1 MGIVFVLYQNCA
13 GCNTNINQRI
23 NNNEEQFS
31 FKIEGDFGM
40 ETTVNSVGRK
50 IPSEIDGR
58 QLKPYQGAF
67 ATAPDPWKAPMKAGF
82 IKPGESKILGSI
94 EEAIK
99 KTGLSDGMTVSFHH
113 HLRNGDG
120 VMNMVMD
127 SIANLG
133 IKDIRIFPS
142 ALFPVHNHLIPHIES
157 GVITSIEG
165 SMNGPVGAAAT
176 YGVLPKCAVLRS
188 HGGRIRAIHSGDVKV
203 DVAFL
208 AASSA
213 DPYGN
218 CNGIFGP
225 NFFGPVGLARADAMF
240 GEHVVIVTDNMVQYP
255 AYPISISQKYVD
267 YVVVVDSIG
276 NHNGIVSG
284 TTEVTKDPKQL
295 EMAQQIV
302 RLIEHSGL
310 LKEGMSFQAGA
321 GGVSLASMKYLHEHM
336 KEKGIK
342 GSFAI
347 GGTTKYLVDMLRDGT
362 IRILLTGQS
371 FDLESIESIAKD
383 YGHQEITTDFYANI
397 HNKGC
402 AVNWLDVVILGATE
416 VDVDFN
422 VNVNTHS
429 DGRLLHGIGGHQDT
443 AAGAKLTIIVC
454 PLFRKKI
461 PIVRERVTTI
471 TTPGETVGAIVTNE
485 GIAINPERKDL
496 VSKLKTS
503 DLPIVPIAELK
514 DKAYE
519 VTGGPPELKTTDRI
533 IALIEYRDGTI
544 IDVVEGLEKEA

>member
-1 MGIVFVLYQNCA
+1 MDVI
-13 GCNTNINQRI
+13 TNSI
-23 NNNEEQFS
+23 
-31 FKIEGDFGM
+31 
-40 ETTVNSVGRK
+40 GRE
-50 IPSEIDGR
+50 IPLKIDGR
-58 QLKPYQGAF
+58 TLKPYKGAF
-67 ATAPDPWKAPMKAGF
+67 VTPPEPWKAPMKAGF
-82 IKPGESKILGSI
+82 IKPGESKMLASI
-94 EEAIK
+94 DEAIE
-99 KTGLSDGMTVSFHH
+99 KTGLSSGMTVSFHH
-113 HLRNGDG
+113 HLRNGDA

-127 SIANLG
+127 AIAQKG
-133 IKDIRIFPS
+133 ISDIRIFPT
-142 ALFPVHNHLIPHIES
+142 ALFPVHEHLVSHVKS

-165 SMNGPVGAAAT
+165 SLNGPLGAQAT
-176 YGVLPKCAVLRS
+176 YGLLPKCAVLRS
-188 HGGRIRAIHSGDVKV
+188 HGGRIRAIHSGEVKI

-240 GEHVVIVTDNMVQYP
+240 AEHVVIITDNMVQYP

-267 YVVVVDSIG
+267 YVVEIDSIG
-276 NHNGIVSG
+276 DHAGIVSG

-295 EMAQQIV
+295 AMAEQIV
-302 RLIEHSGL
+302 KLIEATGL

-336 KEKGIK
+336 KDNGIK

-347 GGTTKYLVDMLRDGT
+347 GGTTKYLVDMLLDGT
-362 IRILLTGQS
+362 IRVLLTGQS
-371 FDLESIESIAKD
+371 FDLDSIESIAKD

-443 AAGAKLTIIVC
+443 AAGAKLTIMVC

-471 TTPGETVGAIVTNE
+471 TTPGETVDAIVTNE
-485 GIAINPERKDL
+485 GIAINPRRSDL
-496 VSKLKTS
+496 FSKLETS
-503 DLPIVPIAELK
+503 GLPIVPITDLK
-514 DKAYE
+514 DMAYE
-519 VTGGPPELKTTDRI
+519 ATGGPPELKTTDRI

-544 IDVVEGLEKEA
+544 IDVVKGLEKES

>member
-1 MGIVFVLYQNCA
+1 MDAI
-13 GCNTNINQRI
+13 I
-23 NNNEEQFS
+23 
-31 FKIEGDFGM
+31 
-40 ETTVNSVGRK
+40 NSVGRK
-50 IPSEIDGR
+50 IPEEIDGR
-58 QLKPYQGAF
+58 KLKPYQGAF
-67 ATAPDPWKAPMKAGF
+67 STAPEPWKAPMKAGF
-82 IKPGESKILGSI
+82 IKPGESKILASL
-94 EEAIK
+94 EESIK
-99 KTGLSDGMTVSFHH
+99 KTGLTDGMTVSFHH

-120 VMNMVMD
+120 VINMVMD
-127 SIANLG
+127 AIAQMG
-133 IKDIRIFPS
+133 IKNIRIFPT
-142 ALFPVHNHLIPHIES
+142 ALFPVHEHLIPHIES

-176 YGVLPKCAVLRS
+176 YGILPKCAVLRS

-218 CNGIFGP
+218 CNGVFGP

-240 GEHVVIVTDNMVQYP
+240 GEHVVIVTDNLVEYP
-255 AYPISISQKYVD
+255 CYPISISQKYVD
-267 YVVVVDSIG
+267 YVVEVPSIG
-276 NHNGIVSG
+276 DHAGIVSG

-295 EMAQQIV
+295 AMAEQIV
-302 RLIEHSGL
+302 KLIEQSGL

-321 GGVSLASMKYLHEHM
+321 GGVSLASMKVLHDYM
-336 KEKGIK
+336 REKGIH
-342 GSFAI
+342 GNFAI

-362 IRILLTGQS
+362 IRVLLTGQS

-429 DGRLLHGIGGHQDT
+429 DGKLLHGIGGHQDT

-461 PIVRERVTTI
+461 PIVRESVTTV
-471 TTPGETVGAIVTNE
+471 TTPGETVDAIVTNE
-485 GIAINPERKDL
+485 GIAINPRRQDL
-496 VSKLKTS
+496 VKKLQES
-503 DLPIVPIAELK
+503 DLPIRKIEDLQK
-514 DKAYE
+514 QAYE
-519 VTGGPPELKTTDRI
+519 ITGGPPELVTTDRI
-533 IALIEYRDGTI
+533 IALIEYRDGSI
-544 IDVVEGLEKEA
+544 IDVVRGLKKDS

>member
-1 MGIVFVLYQNCA
+1 MDAV
-13 GCNTNINQRI
+13 
-23 NNNEEQFS
+23 
-31 FKIEGDFGM
+31 
-40 ETTVNSVGRK
+40 VNSVGRK
-50 IPSEIDGR
+50 IPLEIDGR
-58 QLKPYQGAF
+58 KLAPYNGAF
-67 ATAPDPWKAPMKAGF
+67 ATAPSPWKAPMKAGF

-94 EEAIK
+94 EESID
-99 KTGLSDGMTVSFHH
+99 KTGLKDGMTVSFHH

-120 VMNMVMD
+120 VINMVMD
-127 SIANLG
+127 AIARKG
-133 IKDIRIFPS
+133 IKNIRIYPT
-142 ALFPVHNHLIPHIES
+142 ALFPVHEHLIQHIES

-165 SMNGPVGAAAT
+165 SLNGPVGAAAS
-176 YGVLPKCAVLRS
+176 YGILPKCAVLRS

-203 DVAFL
+203 DIAFL

-218 CNGIFGP
+218 CNGVFGP

-240 GEHVVIVTDNMVQYP
+240 AEHVVIVTDNLVQYP

-267 YVVVVDSIG
+267 YVVEVPSIG
-276 NHNGIVSG
+276 DHNGIVSG

-295 EMAQQIV
+295 AMAEQIV
-302 RLIEHSGL
+302 KLIEESGL

-321 GGVSLASMKYLHEHM
+321 GGVTLASMKFLHDYM
-336 KEKGIK
+336 KDKGIK

-362 IRILLTGQS
+362 IRVLLTGQS
-371 FDLESIESIAKD
+371 FDLESIESIARD

-402 AVNWLDVVILGATE
+402 AVNMLDVVVLGATE
-416 VDVDFN
+416 IDVDFN

-443 AAGAKLTIIVC
+443 AAGAKLTIMVA

-461 PIVRERVTTI
+461 PIIRESVTTI
-471 TTPGETVGAIVTNE
+471 TTPGETVDAVVTND
-485 GIAINPERKDL
+485 GIAINPRNKELTSRMEG
-496 VSKLKTS
+496 S
-503 DLPIVPIAELK
+503 DLPIVPIEELK
-514 DKAYE
+514 NRAYDA
-519 VTGGPPELKTTDRI
+519 TGGPPELITEDRI

-544 IDVVEGLEKEA
+544 IDVVRQLKKE

>member
-1 MGIVFVLYQNCA
+1 MDVI
-13 GCNTNINQRI
+13 
-23 NNNEEQFS
+23 
-31 FKIEGDFGM
+31 K
-40 ETTVNSVGRK
+40 NSVGRE
-50 IPSEIDGR
+50 IPKSINGR
-58 QLKPYQGAF
+58 ELKPYQGAF
-67 ATAPDPWKAPMKAGF
+67 ATAPAPWKAPMKTGF
-82 IKPGESKILGSI
+82 IKPGESKILGSLD
-94 EEAIK
+94 EAIE

-120 VMNMVMD
+120 VVNMVID
-127 SIANLG
+127 AIAQKG
-133 IKDIRIFPS
+133 IKNIRIYPT
-142 ALFPVHNHLIPHIES
+142 ALFPVHEHLIPHIES

-176 YGVLPKCAVLRS
+176 YGLLPKCAVLRS
-188 HGGRIRAIHSGDVKV
+188 HGGRIRAIHSGDVRI

-208 AASSA
+208 AASSS

-218 CNGIFGP
+218 CNGIFGK
-225 NFFGPVGLARADAMF
+225 NFFGPVGLARADAIF
-240 GEHVVIVTDNMVQYP
+240 AEHTVIVTDNLVEYP

-267 YVVVVDSIG
+267 YVVEVESIG
-276 NHNGIVSG
+276 DNNGIVWG

-295 EMAQQIV
+295 AVAEQIV
-302 RLIEHSGL
+302 KLIEQSGL

-321 GGVSLASMKYLHEHM
+321 GGVTLASMKFLHDIM
-336 KEKGIK
+336 KERGIK

-362 IRILLTGQS
+362 IRVLLTGQS

-383 YGHQEITTDFYANI
+383 FGHQEITTDFYANI

-402 AVNWLDVVILGATE
+402 AVNWLDVVVLGATE

-443 AAGAKLTIIVC
+443 AAGAKLTIIVV
-454 PLFRKKI
+454 PLYRKKI
-461 PIVRERVTTI
+461 PIVRESVTTI
-471 TTPGETVGAIVTNE
+471 TTPGETVDAIVTDE
-485 GIAINPERKDL
+485 GIAINPKNQGLLER
-496 VSKLKTS
+496 LKKS
-503 DLPIVPIAELK
+503 DLPLVPIEELQK
-514 DKAYE
+514 RAYDI
-519 VTGGPPELKTTDRI
+519 TGGPPEVKTMERI

-544 IDVVEGLEKEA
+544 IDVVKELENES

>member
-1 MGIVFVLYQNCA
+1 MDAI
-13 GCNTNINQRI
+13 
-23 NNNEEQFS
+23 
-31 FKIEGDFGM
+31 
-40 ETTVNSVGRK
+40 VNSVGRK

-58 QLKPYQGAF
+58 KLIPYNGAF
-67 ATAPDPWKAPMKAGF
+67 ATAPQPWKAPMKAGF

-94 EEAIK
+94 EESID

-120 VMNMVMD
+120 VINMVMD
-127 SIANLG
+127 AIARKG
-133 IKDIRIFPS
+133 IKNIRIYPT
-142 ALFPVHNHLIPHIES
+142 ALFPVHEHLIPHIES

-165 SMNGPVGAAAT
+165 SMNGPVGAAAS
-176 YGVLPKCAVLRS
+176 YGILPKCAVLRS

-218 CNGIFGP
+218 CNGVFGP

-240 GEHVVIVTDNMVQYP
+240 GEHVVIVTDNLVQYP

-267 YVVVVDSIG
+267 YVVEVPSIG
-276 NHNGIVSG
+276 DHKGIVSG

-295 EMAQQIV
+295 AMAEQIV
-302 RLIEHSGL
+302 RLIEQSGL

-321 GGVSLASMKYLHEHM
+321 GGVTLASMKFLHDYM
-336 KEKGIK
+336 RDKGIK

-347 GGTTKYLVDMLRDGT
+347 GGTTKFLVDMLRDET

-402 AVNWLDVVILGATE
+402 AVNMLDVVVLGATE
-416 VDVDFN
+416 IDVDFN

-443 AAGAKLTIIVC
+443 AAGAKLTIMVA

-461 PIVRERVTTI
+461 PIIRESVTTI
-471 TTPGETVGAIVTNE
+471 TTPGETVDAVVTNE
-485 GIAINPERKDL
+485 GIAINPNNKELTAKMEG
-496 VSKLKTS
+496 S
-503 DLPIVPIAELK
+503 DLPIMPIEELK
-514 DKAYE
+514 NRAYDA
-519 VTGGPPELKTTDRI
+519 TGGPPELETEDRI

-544 IDVVEGLEKEA
+544 IDVVKQLKRE

>member
-1 MGIVFVLYQNCA
+1 MDAV
-13 GCNTNINQRI
+13 
-23 NNNEEQFS
+23 
-31 FKIEGDFGM
+31 
-40 ETTVNSVGRK
+40 VNSVGRK
-50 IPSEIDGR
+50 IPKEIDGR
-58 QLKPYQGAF
+58 KLKPYNGAF
-67 ATAPDPWKAPMKAGF
+67 ATEPSPWKAPMKAGF

-94 EEAIK
+94 EESID
-99 KTGLSDGMTVSFHH
+99 KTGLADGMTVSFHH

-120 VMNMVMD
+120 VINMVMD
-127 SIANLG
+127 AIAQKG
-133 IKDIRIFPS
+133 IKNIRIYPT
-142 ALFPVHNHLIPHIES
+142 ALFPVHEHLIPHIES

-165 SMNGPVGAAAT
+165 SMNGPVGAAAS
-176 YGVLPKCAVLRS
+176 YGLLPKCAVLRS

-218 CNGIFGP
+218 CHGVFGP

-240 GEHVVIVTDNMVQYP
+240 AEHVVIITDNLVQYP

-267 YVVVVDSIG
+267 YVVEVPSIG
-276 NHNGIVSG
+276 DHNGIVSG

-295 EMAQQIV
+295 AMAEQIV
-302 RLIEHSGL
+302 SLIDQSGL
-310 LKEGMSFQAGA
+310 LKNGMSFQAGA
-321 GGVSLASMKYLHEHM
+321 GGVTLASMKFLHDTM
-336 KEKGIK
+336 KERGIK

-347 GGTTKYLVDMLRDGT
+347 GGTTKFLVDMLRDET

-402 AVNWLDVVILGATE
+402 AVNMLDVVVLGATE
-416 VDVDFN
+416 IDVDFN

-429 DGRLLHGIGGHQDT
+429 DGKLLHGIGGHQDT
-443 AAGAKLTIIVC
+443 AAGAKLTIMVA
-454 PLFRKKI
+454 PLYRKKI
-461 PIVRERVTTI
+461 PIIRESVTTI
-471 TTPGETVGAIVTNE
+471 TTPGETVDAVVTNE
-485 GIAINPERKDL
+485 GIAINPKNRELTARMEG
-496 VSKLKTS
+496 S
-503 DLPIVPIAELK
+503 DLPIMPIEELK
-514 DKAYE
+514 NRAYE
-519 VTGGPPELKTTDRI
+519 ATGGPPELETEDRI

-544 IDVVEGLEKEA
+544 IDVVKQLKRE

>member
-1 MGIVFVLYQNCA
+1 MDAV
-13 GCNTNINQRI
+13 
-23 NNNEEQFS
+23 
-31 FKIEGDFGM
+31 
-40 ETTVNSVGRK
+40 VNSVGRK
-50 IPSEIDGR
+50 IPLEIDGR
-58 QLKPYQGAF
+58 KLVPYNGAF
-67 ATAPDPWKAPMKAGF
+67 AMAPSPWKAPMKAGF

-94 EEAIK
+94 EESID

-120 VMNMVMD
+120 VINMVMD
-127 SIANLG
+127 AIARKG
-133 IKDIRIFPS
+133 IKNIRIYPT
-142 ALFPVHNHLIPHIES
+142 ALFPVHEHLIPHIES

-165 SMNGPVGAAAT
+165 SMNGPVGAAAS
-176 YGVLPKCAVLRS
+176 YGILPKCAVLRS
-188 HGGRIRAIHSGDVKV
+188 HGGRIRAIHSGDVKI

-218 CNGIFGP
+218 CNGVFGP

-240 GEHVVIVTDNMVQYP
+240 AEHVVIITDNLVQYP

-267 YVVVVDSIG
+267 YVVEVPSIG
-276 NHNGIVSG
+276 DHNGIVSG

-295 EMAQQIV
+295 AMAEQIV
-302 RLIEHSGL
+302 RLIEQSGL

-321 GGVSLASMKYLHEHM
+321 GGVTLASMKFLHDYM
-336 KEKGIK
+336 RDKGIK

-347 GGTTKYLVDMLRDGT
+347 GGTTKFLVDMLRDET

-402 AVNWLDVVILGATE
+402 AVNMLDVVVLGATE
-416 VDVDFN
+416 IDVDFN

-443 AAGAKLTIIVC
+443 AAGAKLTIMVA
-454 PLFRKKI
+454 PLYRKKI
-461 PIVRERVTTI
+461 PIIRESVTTI
-471 TTPGETVGAIVTNE
+471 TTPGETVDAVVTNE
-485 GIAINPERKDL
+485 GIAINPNNKELTAKMEG
-496 VSKLKTS
+496 S
-503 DLPIVPIAELK
+503 DLPIMPIEELK
-514 DKAYE
+514 NRAYE
-519 VTGGPPELKTTDRI
+519 AAGGPPELETGDRI

-544 IDVVEGLEKEA
+544 IDVVKQLKRE

>member
-1 MGIVFVLYQNCA
+1 MD
-13 GCNTNINQRI
+13 
-23 NNNEEQFS
+23 S
-31 FKIEGDFGM
+31 
-40 ETTVNSVGRK
+40 TVNSVGRK
-50 IPSEIDGR
+50 IPTVIDGR

-67 ATAPDPWKAPMKAGF
+67 ATAPEPWKAPMKAGF
-82 IKPGESKILGSI
+82 IKPRESKILGSL
-94 EEAIK
+94 EDAIK
-99 KTGLSDGMTVSFHH
+99 KIGLSDGMTISFHH

-127 SIANLG
+127 TVASMG
-133 IKDIRIFPS
+133 IKDIRIFPT
-142 ALFPVHNHLIPHIES
+142 ALFPVHKDLIPHIES

-176 YGVLPKCAVLRS
+176 YGILPKCAVLRS

-203 DVAFL
+203 NVAFL
-208 AASSA
+208 AAASA

-218 CNGIFGP
+218 SNGVFGP
-225 NFFGPVGLARADAMF
+225 NFFGPMGLSRADAMF
-240 GEHVVIVTDNMVQYP
+240 GEHVVIVTDNLVEYP

-276 NHNGIVSG
+276 DHAGIVSG

-302 RLIEHSGL
+302 KLIEESGL

-321 GGVSLASMKYLHEHM
+321 GGVSLASMKFLHDHM
-336 KEKGIK
+336 KERNIHGN
-342 GSFAI
+342 FAI

-362 IRILLTGQS
+362 IRVLLTGQS

-383 YGHQEITTDFYANI
+383 YGHQEITTDFYANP

-416 VDVDFN
+416 VDVNFN

-429 DGRLLHGIGGHQDT
+429 DGKLLHGIGGHQDT

-454 PLFRKKI
+454 PLFRKKV
-461 PIVRERVTTI
+461 PIVRESVTTI

-485 GIAINPERKDL
+485 GIAINPKRPDL
-496 VSKLKTS
+496 VSKLKGS
-503 DLPIVPIAELK
+503 DLPIVPVEELK
-514 DKAYE
+514 DRAYE
-519 VTGGPPELKTTDRI
+519 ATGGPPELITTDRI

-544 IDVVEGLEKEA
+544 IDVVKGLKKES